1 MKNFITGFITAG
13 VVVYVALIYHS
24 TGMLYCAVWIV
35 CFLLLLLGFHLL
47 FFRKLRFSFDK
58 ITETVAS
65 GEQMT
70 LAVLAQNRCFLPS
83 GRIRIVVEAYHVLND
98 TTGEII
104 IDCMLP
110 GGLQRRSAQPIRIR
124 GEWTPSYPGGVYF
137 RLVSVRHYDYFGFT
151 SIGVSRR
158 NLDQSEVLAV
168 LPVYHEIGISAGVK
182 YHTQHLE
189 QEGDDSTSMEKN
201 PPEVSEIREY
211 RPGDRM
217 HNIHWKLSAKRDEI
231 MVYEFISEQN
241 IMPVIYLAPVKDT
254 EQLLA
259 YITFLFSL
267 SIKLLQKGCAH
278 ILVYCLEDAVGRCK
292 IKDEGDLNDCI
303 ALLRVDMLVGSRDI
317 DQMRIAYQD
326 RYGQS
331 QSAEWILSDKE
342 CQTLDGEEI
351 AEFALEQEGRKRDE

>member
-1 MKNFITGFITAG
+1 MKNFITGLITAG

-35 CFLLLLLGFHLL
+35 CFLLLLLSFHLL
-47 FFRKLRFSFDK
+47 FYRKLQFSFDK

-168 LPVYHEIGISAGVK
+168 LPVYQEIGISAGVK

-241 IMPVIYLAPVKDT
+241 IMPVIYLAPVEDT

-278 ILVYCLEDAVGRCK
+278 ILVYCLDDAVGRCK

-331 QSAEWILSDKE
+331 QSAEWILSDTV

>member
-1 MKNFITGFITAG
+1 MKNFITGLITAG

-24 TGMLYCAVWIV
+24 TGLLYCAVWIV

-189 QEGDDSTSMEKN
+189 QEGDDSTSMERIHRKYQRFEN
-201 PPEVSEIREY
+201 TVRVIVCTIYIGNY
-211 RPGDRM
+211 RRSGMRLWCT
-217 HNIHWKLSAKRDEI
+217 NLFLSRI
-231 MVYEFISEQN
+231 LCRLFIW
-241 IMPVIYLAPVKDT
+241 
-254 EQLLA
+254 
-259 YITFLFSL
+259 
-267 SIKLLQKGCAH
+267 H
-278 ILVYCLEDAVGRCK
+278 R
-292 IKDEGDLNDCI
+292 
-303 ALLRVDMLVGSRDI
+303 
-317 DQMRIAYQD
+317 
-326 RYGQS
+326 
-331 QSAEWILSDKE
+331 
-342 CQTLDGEEI
+342 
-351 AEFALEQEGRKRDE
+351 

>member
-1 MKNFITGFITAG
+1 MKNFITGLITAG

-35 CFLLLLLGFHLL
+35 CFLLLLIGFHLL
-47 FFRKLRFSFDK
+47 FFRKLRLSFDK

-168 LPVYHEIGISAGVK
+168 LPVYHEIGI
-182 YHTQHLE
+182 
-189 QEGDDSTSMEKN
+189 
-201 PPEVSEIREY
+201 
-211 RPGDRM
+211 
-217 HNIHWKLSAKRDEI
+217 
-231 MVYEFISEQN
+231 
-241 IMPVIYLAPVKDT
+241 
-254 EQLLA
+254 
-259 YITFLFSL
+259 
-267 SIKLLQKGCAH
+267 
-278 ILVYCLEDAVGRCK
+278 
-292 IKDEGDLNDCI
+292 
-303 ALLRVDMLVGSRDI
+303 
-317 DQMRIAYQD
+317 
-326 RYGQS
+326 
-331 QSAEWILSDKE
+331 
-342 CQTLDGEEI
+342 
-351 AEFALEQEGRKRDE
+351 

>member
-1 MKNFITGFITAG
+1 MKNFITGLITAG

-35 CFLLLLLGFHLL
+35 CFLMLLLGFHLL

-241 IMPVIYLAPVKDT
+241 IMPVIYC
-254 EQLLA
+254 LL
-259 YITFLFSL
+259 YTS
-267 SIKLLQKGCAH
+267 
-278 ILVYCLEDAVGRCK
+278 DAA
-292 IKDEGDLNDCI
+292 DE
-303 ALLRVDMLVGSRDI
+303 
-317 DQMRIAYQD
+317 
-326 RYGQS
+326 
-331 QSAEWILSDKE
+331 
-342 CQTLDGEEI
+342 
-351 AEFALEQEGRKRDE
+351 